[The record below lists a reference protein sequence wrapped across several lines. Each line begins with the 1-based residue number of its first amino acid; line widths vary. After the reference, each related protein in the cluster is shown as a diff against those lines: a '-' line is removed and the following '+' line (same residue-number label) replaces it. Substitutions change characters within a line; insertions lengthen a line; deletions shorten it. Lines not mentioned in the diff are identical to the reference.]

1 MSSIPLPRARYLL
14 KLANYDNSNALASYV
29 VGLLQAQG
37 MQCLVDKQHVVVSA
51 DPGKLKTQ
59 ASQTVR

>member
-1 MSSIPLPRARYLL
+1 MTDD
-14 KLANYDNSNALASYV
+14 KSNALTSYM

-37 MQCLVDKQHVVVSA
+37 MRCLVDKQHVVVSA

-59 ASQTVR
+59 ASQTGQVFDGHYKEIIIF